1 MKTTKLILAAIL
13 AFTLVFA
20 LCGCGEKSAPA
31 EEQTEAPA
39 ETQAAATEA
48 PATEAVDYTGTYT
61 SFAYSAEELGLGDV
75 LISTDGSDGTM
86 TFTLNADGTG
96 TATLNEDSS
105 EITWKN
111 DGEKL
116 TLITKDGNEVS
127 GTIKDGVMD
136 VVMET
141 DGVTGH
147 VYLAKPDAD
156 TSSYT
161 VVSVEEAMAM
171 KISEMATE

>member
-1 MKTTKLILAAIL
+1 MKTSKLILAAIL
-13 AFTLVFA
+13 VFTLAFA
-20 LCGCGEKSAPA
+20 LCGCGEKAAPA

-39 ETQAAATEA
+39 ATQAATAEA
-48 PATEAVDYTGTYT
+48 PATEAPEYTGAYT
-61 SFAYSAEELGLGDV
+61 SFAYTAEELGLGDV
-75 LISTDGSDGTM
+75 LISSESMGTM
-86 TFTLNADGTG
+86 SFILNEDGTG
-96 TATLNEDSS
+96 TATLNDEDSG
-105 EITWKN
+105 ITWKV

-116 TLITKDGNEVS
+116 TLTSDDGNEVT

-156 TSSYT
+156 TSAYT
-161 VVSVEEAMAM
+161 VLSVEEAMSKM
-171 KISEMATE
+171 LSETTAE